1 MLIMT
6 YVIDQMVYQLYD
18 LTPEEI
24 VIVEGRSNNGNK
36 TRQAADKQL
45 KAIESLPGV
54 ILREV
59 FGFEE
64 DREG

>member
-1 MLIMT
+1 
-6 YVIDQMVYQLYD
+6 MVYKLYD
-18 LTPEEI
+18 LPPEEI

-45 KAIESLPGV
+45 KAIEAMPGA

-59 FGFEE
+59 FDFEE